1 MFYQNKF
8 TANTQLKISPFF
20 ERTSKLNESQEW
32 RRWSGYLAATSY
44 ELTHE
49 NEYFAIRTKAA
60 LLDISPLKKY
70 IIEGPDAQILLDRL
84 VTRNIA
90 ICKVSQVMYTPWCD
104 EHGKVIDDGTV
115 QRLSE
120 NKFRITSAEPN
131 LEWIESNSSGMD
143 VIIKDDSYSTAA
155 LALQGPNSRSIL
167 NAVSSKSLDSL
178 KFFWMMD
185 TTFENIPVTISRTGY
200 TGDLGYEIWMD
211 PNDAL
216 SVWDLLIDKGKTFGI
231 TPTGLHAL
239 DIARIEAGLILL
251 DVDYISTRHA
261 LIESRKSSPY
271 ELGLGWAVKL
281 KKKNF
286 IGKAPLHKELA
297 NGSSWSFVGI
307 EIEWSG
313 FEKHYRAVG
322 LAPGLPS
329 TAWRTSTPLYNNNEQ
344 VGYATSGTWSPLL
357 KRYIALAHVKSKY
370 AKEGSELMF
379 ELKVEHF
386 RKLTKATVVKTPFFN
401 PERKRSCPQYKNM
414 MLLLLAVVTM
424 D

>member
-8 TANTQLKISPFF
+8 TANTQLKLSPFF

-32 RRWSGYLAATSY
+32 RRWAGYLAATSY

-70 IIEGPDAQILLDRL
+70 IVEGPDAQNLLDRL

-90 ICKVSQVMYTPWCD
+90 ICKVGQVMYTPWCD
-104 EHGKVIDDGTV
+104 EEGKVIDDGTV

-131 LEWIESNSSGMD
+131 LEWIESNSTGMD
-143 VIIKDDSYSTAA
+143 VMIKDDSYSTAA
-155 LALQGPNSRSIL
+155 LALQGPNSREIL
-167 NAVSSKSLDSL
+167 NAISSKSLDSL
-178 KFFWMMD
+178 KFFWMID

-216 SVWDLLIDKGKTFGI
+216 SVWDLLMNKGKTFGI

-239 DIARIEAGLILL
+239 DIARVEAGLILL

-286 IGKAPLHKELA
+286 IGKTRLLEEFE
-297 NGSSWSFVGI
+297 NSSEWSFVGI
-307 EIEWSG
+307 EIEWTG
-313 FEKHYRAVG
+313 FEKHYRAAG

-379 ELKVEHF
+379 ELKVEHY
-386 RKLTKATVVKTPFFN
+386 RKLTKATVVKTPFYD
-401 PERKRSCPQYKNM
+401 PERKRSCPQ
-414 MLLLLAVVTM
+414 
-424 D
+424 

>member
-1 MFYQNKF
+1 MFYENKF
-8 TANTQLKISPFF
+8 TANTQLKLSPFF

-32 RRWSGYLAATSY
+32 RRWAGYLAATSY

-49 NEYFAIRTKAA
+49 NEYFAIRTRAA

-70 IIEGPDAQILLDRL
+70 IIEGTDSQILLDRL

-90 ICKVSQVMYTPWCD
+90 ICKVGQVMYTPWCD

-131 LEWIESNSSGMD
+131 LEWIESNSTGMD
-143 VIIKDDSYSTAA
+143 VIIKDDSFSTAA

-167 NAVSSKSLDSL
+167 NSASPKSLDNL

-216 SVWDLLIDKGKTFGI
+216 SVWDILIDKGKTFGI

-281 KKKNF
+281 KKRNF
-286 IGKAPLHKELA
+286 IGKAPLLEELD
-297 NGSSWSFVGI
+297 NGSGWSFVGI
-307 EIEWSG
+307 EIEWPG
-313 FEKHYRAVG
+313 FEKHYRDAG

-357 KRYIALAHVKSKY
+357 KRYIALAHIKSKY

-386 RKLTKATVVKTPFFN
+386 RKLTKATVVKTPFFD
-401 PERKRSCPQYKNM
+401 PERKRSCPK
-414 MLLLLAVVTM
+414 
-424 D
+424 

>member
-8 TANTQLKISPFF
+8 TANTQLKLSPFF

-32 RRWSGYLAATSY
+32 RRWAGYLAATSY

-70 IIEGPDAQILLDRL
+70 IVEGPDAQNLLDRL

-90 ICKVSQVMYTPWCD
+90 ICKVGQVMYTPWCD
-104 EHGKVIDDGTV
+104 EEGKVIDDGTV

-131 LEWIESNSSGMD
+131 LEWIESNSTGMD
-143 VIIKDDSYSTAA
+143 VMIKDDSYSTAA
-155 LALQGPNSRSIL
+155 LALQGPNSRAIL

-178 KFFWMMD
+178 KFFWMID

-211 PNDAL
+211 PNNAL
-216 SVWDLLIDKGKTFGI
+216 SVWDLLMDKGKTFGI

-239 DIARIEAGLILL
+239 DIARVEAGLILL

-286 IGKAPLHKELA
+286 IGKARLLEEFE
-297 NGSSWSFVGI
+297 NSSEWSFVGI
-307 EIEWSG
+307 EIEWIG
-313 FEKHYRAVG
+313 FEKHYRAAG

-386 RKLTKATVVKTPFFN
+386 RKLTKATVVKTPFYD
-401 PERKRSCPQYKNM
+401 PERKRSCPQ
-414 MLLLLAVVTM
+414 
-424 D
+424 

>member
-8 TANTQLKISPFF
+8 SAKTQLKLSPFF

-32 RRWSGYLAATSY
+32 RRWAGYLAATSY

-90 ICKVSQVMYTPWCD
+90 ICKVNQVMYTPWCD

-131 LEWIESNSSGMD
+131 FEWIESNSTGMD

-155 LALQGPNSRSIL
+155 LALQGPNSRAIL
-167 NAVSSKSLDSL
+167 NTISSKSLDNL

-281 KKKNF
+281 KKKKF
-286 IGKAPLHKELA
+286 IGKAPLHKELD
-297 NGSSWSFVGI
+297 NGSNWSFVGI

-357 KRYIALAHVKSKY
+357 KRYIALAHVKSKH

-401 PERKRSCPQYKNM
+401 PERKRSCPQ
-414 MLLLLAVVTM
+414 
-424 D
+424 